1 MSDRSGSPAVV
12 VLDDDALAS
21 AVRSAVA
28 DASTTMTVLSTTA
41 DEYAHAIDRG
51 PVDCVVA
58 RQFPPPEALRA
69 LARPAGSPVFD
80 SGPEPAADAESGS
93 GSRVLPSGE
102 PSDLTVPLVLY
113 PSTPTAELARR
124 SADAE
129 AVRYVPQSIDTG
141 DYALLVD
148 AIEGAVGRRAQ
159 ERELRAH
166 AAERDLLVQMSSLA
180 DVGGWELDADGEA
193 LTWTAETRRL
203 HGVSEAFEPT
213 VDNAIEFY
221 HPDDRESVRADVE
234 AALGGDPF
242 DSTYR
247 LYRADGDVR
256 WVRSKGV
263 PIVEDESI
271 VGVRGSFQDVTAEK
285 RREDDIRQFK
295 QAVEAAGHAIF
306 ITQRNG
312 TIEYVNPAFEAVT
325 GYEAEEAV
333 GRDPSIL
340 KSGQMDQ
347 EYYRNLWSTVLDG
360 EVWSEPIVNRRKSG
374 EHYHASETI
383 APITTDDGAIQGF
396 VAIQTD
402 ITDRVHARER
412 LETFR
417 EMVNRLDDPIML
429 QNRDGS
435 FEVVNDAVAEYA
447 GLSRS
452 ELIGDDEF
460 AFMDEPAAR
469 TIREH
474 KDRVLELERS
484 ISYEVTPTFPTK
496 GERSFAT
503 TRYPHYDEEGAVD
516 GSVAICRDITE
527 QSEREHQLRVLD
539 RILRH
544 NLYNKMNLILGHAE
558 LLENRTTGDAK
569 SSVQQIIET
578 GDDLVELADKERRIV
593 ELLTDDSPPRRIDI
607 RELLEDVAAELRES
621 HPEASIVVDCPESFD
636 VRAIPEVRK
645 ALTELLRNAVVHT
658 GDDPAVSVRVTRAD
672 GTVAVAVADDGPG
685 IPEMERKAARSE
697 TDITPLFHGSG
708 LGLQFVNHVAR
719 RSGGSLRFGSSDHR
733 TADPDLRPA
742 TTGGE
747 AVAGTDAEKPGG
759 GSASVSEAA
768 DADSETAA
776 SAAADG
782 TGGAVVVLYLPAADE
797 SADEQGERLGA

>member
-1 MSDRSGSPAVV
+1 M
-12 VLDDDALAS
+12 
-21 AVRSAVA
+21 
-28 DASTTMTVLSTTA
+28 
-41 DEYAHAIDRG
+41 
-51 PVDCVVA
+51 
-58 RQFPPPEALRA
+58 
-69 LARPAGSPVFD
+69 
-80 SGPEPAADAESGS
+80 
-93 GSRVLPSGE
+93 
-102 PSDLTVPLVLY
+102 LY

-124 SADAE
+124 STDAE
-129 AVRYVPQSIDTG
+129 AVRYVPQSIDTA

-203 HGVSEAFEPT
+203 HGVSDAFEPT
-213 VDNAIEFY
+213 VDNAIQFY
-221 HPDDRESVRADVE
+221 HPDDRESVRADVQ

-263 PIVEDESI
+263 PIVEDGSI

-306 ITQRNG
+306 ITERNG

-347 EYYRNLWSTVLDG
+347 EYYRELWSTVLDG

-435 FEVVNDAVAEYA
+435 FEVVNDALAEYA
-447 GLSRS
+447 GLSKS

-460 AFMDEPAAR
+460 AFMDESAAR

-484 ISYEVTPTFPTK
+484 ISYEVAPTFPTK

-516 GSVAICRDITE
+516 GTVAICRDITE

-558 LLENRTTGDAK
+558 LLESRTTGDAK

-593 ELLTDDSPPRRIDI
+593 ELLTDESPPRRIDI
-607 RELLEDVAAELRES
+607 RDLLEDVAAELRES
-621 HPEASIVVDCPESFD
+621 HPEASIVVDCSESFD

-645 ALTELLRNAVVHT
+645 ALTELLGNAVVHT
-658 GDDPAVSVRVTRAD
+658 GDDPVVSVGVTRAD
-672 GTVAVAVADDGPG
+672 GTVAVAVADNGPG
-685 IPEMERKAARSE
+685 IPEMEREAARSA

-719 RSGGSLRFGSSDHR
+719 RSGGSLRFGSSGHG

-742 TTGGE
+742 TTGVD
-747 AVAGTDAEKPGG
+747 AVAGTDAEKTGGG
-759 GSASVSEAA
+759 GSKSVSEAA
-768 DADSETAA
+768 DAGSETAA

-797 SADEQGERLGA
+797 SADEQGECLGT